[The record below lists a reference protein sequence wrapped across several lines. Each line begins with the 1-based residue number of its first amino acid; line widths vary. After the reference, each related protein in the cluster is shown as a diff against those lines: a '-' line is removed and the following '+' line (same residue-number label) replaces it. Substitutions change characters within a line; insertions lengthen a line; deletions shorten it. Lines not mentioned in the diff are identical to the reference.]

1 MILRN
6 IHMGVLSVEDAYKEQ
21 STEKVNR
28 FSKLIF

>member
-21 STEKVNR
+21 S
-28 FSKLIF
+28 KLLKKSIDFLN